1 MLQIKNLSITHL
13 KDLRCLLK
21 DVSLTLN
28 PGDKAVLI
36 GEEGN
41 GKSTLLKWIADPR
54 LIESYTESHGER
66 LLNGERLAYLPQ
78 ELPEADRERTLYS
91 FFCEQ
96 ESFYDLT
103 PKDLSRLAKT
113 FGTEPDFF
121 YRDQL
126 MKTLSGGEKVKAQL
140 MRILMDPPT
149 VLLLDEPSNDVDL
162 PALKLLEQLIA
173 DWEQIVLFISH
184 DETLIE
190 NTANVV
196 IHLEQL
202 DRKRKSRFTVCRM
215 PYRQSL
221 SLREQQFGNQTRQ
234 ALNDRREKEI
244 RDEKYR
250 RIAQKVA
257 QAQAT
262 ISRQD
267 PHGAALL
274 KKKMHAVKSLE
285 RRFAKEDEKMTAL
298 PRQEE
303 AIFLRFSE
311 TKPLPPGKLLL
322 DCTLP
327 RLEAPDGRLLSEN
340 IRLVLRGNEKVC
352 ITGENGSGKT
362 TLLKKL
368 AEALLSRTDIRAAY
382 MPQTYEDLLDPE
394 QSPVDFLDST
404 GDKERRTWIRTCLGS
419 LKYTPIEMDH
429 PIRQLSGGQKAK
441 VLLLKLTLSGANVL
455 ILDEPT
461 RNFSPL
467 SGPVIRKLLSDFPGA
482 ILSVSHDRK
491 FMEEVCGKV
500 LRLTPA
506 GLTNGFT
513 P

>member
-66 LLNGERLAYLPQ
+66 ILNGERLAYLPQ

-202 DRKRKSRFTVCRM
+202 DRKRESRFTVCRM

-327 RLEAPDGRLLSEN
+327 RLETPDGRLLSEI
-340 IRLVLRGNEKVC
+340 IRLVLR
-352 ITGENGSGKT
+352 
-362 TLLKKL
+362 
-368 AEALLSRTDIRAAY
+368 
-382 MPQTYEDLLDPE
+382 
-394 QSPVDFLDST
+394 
-404 GDKERRTWIRTCLGS
+404 
-419 LKYTPIEMDH
+419 
-429 PIRQLSGGQKAK
+429 
-441 VLLLKLTLSGANVL
+441 
-455 ILDEPT
+455 
-461 RNFSPL
+461 
-467 SGPVIRKLLSDFPGA
+467 
-482 ILSVSHDRK
+482 
-491 FMEEVCGKV
+491 
-500 LRLTPA
+500 
-506 GLTNGFT
+506 
-513 P
+513 

>member
-1 MLQIKNLSITHL
+1 
-13 KDLRCLLK
+13 
-21 DVSLTLN
+21 
-28 PGDKAVLI
+28 
-36 GEEGN
+36 
-41 GKSTLLKWIADPR
+41 
-54 LIESYTESHGER
+54 
-66 LLNGERLAYLPQ
+66 
-78 ELPEADRERTLYS
+78 
-91 FFCEQ
+91 
-96 ESFYDLT
+96 
-103 PKDLSRLAKT
+103 
-113 FGTEPDFF
+113 
-121 YRDQL
+121 

-202 DRKRKSRFTVCRM
+202 DRKRESRFTVCRM
-215 PYRQSL
+215 PYRQYL

-257 QAQAT
+257 QAQAA

-368 AEALLSRTDIRAAY
+368 AEALLSRTDIRTAY

>member
-1 MLQIKNLSITHL
+1 M
-13 KDLRCLLK
+13 
-21 DVSLTLN
+21 
-28 PGDKAVLI
+28 
-36 GEEGN
+36 
-41 GKSTLLKWIADPR
+41 
-54 LIESYTESHGER
+54 
-66 LLNGERLAYLPQ
+66 
-78 ELPEADRERTLYS
+78 
-91 FFCEQ
+91 
-96 ESFYDLT
+96 
-103 PKDLSRLAKT
+103 
-113 FGTEPDFF
+113 
-121 YRDQL
+121 
-126 MKTLSGGEKVKAQL
+126 
-140 MRILMDPPT
+140 
-149 VLLLDEPSNDVDL
+149 
-162 PALKLLEQLIA
+162 EQLIA

-196 IHLEQL
+196 VHLEQL
-202 DRKRKSRFTVCRM
+202 DRKRESRFTVCRM

-461 RNFSPL
+461 RNFSPF